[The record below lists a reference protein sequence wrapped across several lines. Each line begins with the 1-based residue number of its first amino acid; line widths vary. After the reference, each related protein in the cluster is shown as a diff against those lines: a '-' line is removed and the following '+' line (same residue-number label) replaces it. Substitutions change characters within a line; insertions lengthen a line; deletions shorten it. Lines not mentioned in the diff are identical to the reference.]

1 MKSVFIG
8 FDFSMNKPAA
18 TILYD
23 QKFYHFIWPT
33 ELADKFV
40 QLYKDNDVFCYSR
53 GLAPVSTKDKNSQI
67 VLEHT
72 IRSTEL
78 ANLIVE
84 TIDHFLEFRIYVQPG
99 APIYISSEGLSYGS
113 KGDAALNLA
122 TYKGV
127 LLSKLYE
134 HYKGRLYGLYTYS
147 PITLKATAGC
157 AGKNKQASKTPM
169 IDAFKNEQVNNKFHG
184 ALINGDFINKTA
196 YIHCVDDIVDSYW
209 ALMTMIKKEGFN
221 KC

>member
-18 TILYD
+18 TALYD
-23 QKFYHFIWPT
+23 QKFYHFIWPVD
-33 ELADKFV
+33 LAEKHV
-40 QLYKDNDVFCYSR
+40 QIYKDHGVFCYSR
-53 GLAPVSTKDKNSQI
+53 GLDAVSTKDKNSQI

-72 IRSTEL
+72 IRSTDL

-84 TIDHFLEFRIYVQPG
+84 TIDEFLHKYDIPNDT
-99 APIYISSEGLSYGS
+99 PIYISSEGLSYGS
-113 KGDAALNLA
+113 TGDAALNLA

-134 HYKGRLYGLYTYS
+134 HYKDRLYGLYTYS
-147 PITLKATAGC
+147 PITLKSVAGC

-169 IDAFKNEQVNNKFHG
+169 IDAFKSEEVNNGFSAGLKT
-184 ALINGDFINKTA
+184 NDFINKTA

-209 ALMTMIKKEGFN
+209 ALKTMLKKEGFI
-221 KC
+221 K

>member
-1 MKSVFIG
+1 
-8 FDFSMNKPAA
+8 
-18 TILYD
+18 
-23 QKFYHFIWPT
+23 
-33 ELADKFV
+33 
-40 QLYKDNDVFCYSR
+40 
-53 GLAPVSTKDKNSQI
+53 LAPVSTKDKNSQI

-84 TIDHFLEFRIYVQPG
+84 TLDHFLEFIAYVEPG

-113 KGDAALNLA
+113 TGDAALNLA

-157 AGKNKQASKTPM
+157 AGKNK
-169 IDAFKNEQVNNKFHG
+169 
-184 ALINGDFINKTA
+184 
-196 YIHCVDDIVDSYW
+196 
-209 ALMTMIKKEGFN
+209 
-221 KC
+221 

>member
-23 QKFYHFIWPT
+23 QKFYHFIWPID
-33 ELADKFV
+33 LAEKFV
-40 QLYKDNDVFCYSR
+40 NVYKDHGVFCYPR
-53 GLAPVSTKDKNSQI
+53 GLDAVSTKEKNSQI

-72 IRSTEL
+72 IRSTQL
-78 ANLIVE
+78 ANSIVE
-84 TIDHFLEFRIYVQPG
+84 TIDFFLEFKIYVPTDTQ
-99 APIYISSEGLSYGS
+99 IYISSEGLSYGS
-113 KGDAALNLA
+113 TGDAALNLA

-134 HYKGRLYGLYTYS
+134 HYKNRLAGLYTYS
-147 PITLKATAGC
+147 PITLKSVAGC
-157 AGKNKQASKTPM
+157 AGKNKQTSKTPM
-169 IDAFKNEQVNNKFHG
+169 IDAFKLEEVNNSFWQG
-184 ALINGDFINKTA
+184 LVNNEFINKTA

-209 ALMTMIKKEGFN
+209 ALKTMLKKEGFI
-221 KC
+221 K

>member
-18 TILYD
+18 TILYE
-23 QKFYHFIWPT
+23 QQFYHLIWPSDLS
-33 ELADKFV
+33 EKHV
-40 QLYKDNDVFCYSR
+40 QIYKDHDVYCFSR
-53 GLAPVSTKDKNSQI
+53 GLGPVSTKEKNSQI

-78 ANLIVE
+78 AQRI
-84 TIDHFLEFRIYVQPG
+84 IDTLDFVLEIKLNVICDT
-99 APIYISSEGLSYGS
+99 PIYISSEGLSYGS
-113 KGDAALNLA
+113 TGDAALNLA

-134 HYKGRLYGLYTYS
+134 RYGQRLYGLYTYS

-157 AGKNKQASKTPM
+157 AGKNKQTSKTPM
-169 IDAFKNEQVNNKFHG
+169 IDAFMKEPVNNKFHNG
-184 ALINGDFINKTA
+184 LIAGDFINKTA

-209 ALMTMIKKEGFN
+209 ALITMIKKEGFL
-221 KC
+221 K